1 MPYLL
6 LIMEP
11 HGQRAERGLA
21 GGQEAYAR
29 MQRFGAGLQARGLLR
44 ASESL
49 ASTEQAV
56 RLQVRDGQTRLTD
69 GPFAETKEMV
79 GGFFLIDCATRE
91 EAAVSYTHLDVYKR
105 QAYATATAWAA
116 MRRAISRLATLTM
129 AFTEAVTMLWL
140 APAPK
145 VEPAT
150 PSMAAST
157 IASAWALAPV
167 PVARSS

>member
-1 MPYLL
+1 MPYML

-29 MQRFGAGLQARGLLR
+29 MVQFGDGLKARGLLR

-56 RLQVRDGQTRLTD
+56 RMQLRDGQARLVD

-79 GGFFLIDCATRE
+79 GGFFLLDCATR
-91 EAAVSYTHLDVYKR
+91 D
-105 QAYATATAWAA
+105 
-116 MRRAISRLATLTM
+116 
-129 AFTEAVTMLWL
+129 EAVAIARECPAAEWATIEVREL
-140 APAPK
+140 APCYHGA
-145 VEPAT
+145 VD
-150 PSMAAST
+150 
-157 IASAWALAPV
+157 
-167 PVARSS
+167 